1 MTLRVGTRG
10 SKLAL
15 VQTQLALEP
24 LGAIE
29 LVVIRT
35 RGDESD
41 APLPQLGEGVF
52 VRALEDALRRGEVDV
67 AVHSLKDMPT
77 EDPEDLVVAAIPAR
91 ADPRDVLITRDRAG
105 LVSLRRGSVVGTGSI
120 RRQAFLRV
128 ARPDLLTRAIR
139 GNVDTR
145 LAKVERGEYDA
156 IVLALAGLQRLRV
169 SVDEREVLSV
179 DLCPPAPG
187 QGALA
192 IQCRRDDPATR
203 ARLRQLDDDA
213 TREGVTA
220 ERALLRALGA
230 SCEIPLGAYG
240 RVEDGEV
247 LLDAALALP
256 DGLRRAHVRGP
267 DAATA
272 AARAGDALREAVTHA

>member
-15 VQTQLALEP
+15 AQTRLALAA
-24 LGAIE
+24 LDDIE
-29 LVVIRT
+29 LVIVRT

-52 VRALEDALRRGEVDV
+52 VRALEDALRRGEIDV

-77 EDPEDLVVAAIPAR
+77 DDPEDLVVAAIPAR
-91 ADPRDVLITRDRAG
+91 ADPRDVIITRDRAG
-105 LVSLRRGSVVGTGSI
+105 LADLRRGAVVGTGSV
-120 RRQAFLRV
+120 RREAFLRA
-128 ARPDLLTRAIR
+128 ARPDILTRAIR

-156 IVLALAGLQRLRV
+156 IVLALAGLRRLGV
-169 SVDEREVLSV
+169 SVGEHEVLSI

-192 IQCRRDDPATR
+192 VQCRRDDGATR
-203 ARLRQLDDDA
+203 ALLAPLDHPA
-213 TREGVTA
+213 TREGVAA

-230 SCEIPLGAYG
+230 SCEIPLGTHG
-240 RVEDGEV
+240 RIEDGALV
-247 LLDAALALP
+247 LDAALATP
-256 DGLRRAHVRGP
+256 DGVRRAHIRGR
-267 DAATA
+267 DAAGV
-272 AARAGDALREAVTHA
+272 AARAHDELLAGAHA